1 MRQAQGHAM
10 RGDERTRDRFPR
22 CDRHGPAQQTRGE
35 LVDQDPRC
43 GPGSVH
49 HNACRHRYE
58 QHTGRQVPLVS
69 ARAAGVMD
77 SNPNLNPDHVSQG
90 FRWLDSESVRFIKN
104 TKTEIGLQYHTNSPS
119 QIFALTYF
127 LQ

>member
-22 CDRHGPAQQTRGE
+22 RDRHGPAQQTRGE
-35 LVDQDPRC
+35 VAPQKTRC

-77 SNPNLNPDHVSQG
+77 SNQNLNPDKNHVQG
-90 FRWLDSESVRFIKN
+90 FFEYIRVLSDSESVRFIKN
-104 TKTEIGLQYHTNSPS
+104 TKTKIGS
-119 QIFALTYF
+119 QCLEVHRF
-127 LQ
+127 LL